1 MDHLVL
7 VIVCRYF
14 NISTCYCMSS
24 VFFIVL
30 IFVCNFLSCCCLGEV
45 SLEIDVSDLSGTYQG
60 KHGLNK
66 FNKRKGHSS
75 FSSEPNNYSSI
86 RRDSF
91 LVLEKKIFN
100 DKCTWEWKCECLEW
114 QLKAAEERTDV
125 KSRSDDLIG
134 WWRSWLITI
143 GQLEEW
149 TPRGSRLEEAV
160 GVGEGEL
167 WMNEHRK
174 VFLIEFTLSFILPNL
189 WNIKS
194 S

>member
-1 MDHLVL
+1 
-7 VIVCRYF
+7 
-14 NISTCYCMSS
+14 MSS

-45 SLEIDVSDLSGTYQG
+45 SLEKDVSDLSGTYQG

-100 DKCTWEWKCECLEW
+100 DKCT
-114 QLKAAEERTDV
+114 
-125 KSRSDDLIG
+125 
-134 WWRSWLITI
+134 
-143 GQLEEW
+143 
-149 TPRGSRLEEAV
+149 
-160 GVGEGEL
+160 
-167 WMNEHRK
+167 
-174 VFLIEFTLSFILPNL
+174 
-189 WNIKS
+189 
-194 S
+194 